1 MKKLLAALTALALL
15 LQPTSVLAA
24 EKDSPTKGEKTTE
37 TTSSSTGGCDASG
50 ATIVGRMADG
60 TVAYYGAAPDC
71 ARGYILV
78 KKVSDPAAEAAARNA
93 NPGFTNVATFDVT
106 TDLNPASVEIDIT
119 VDAGV
124 ASGNA
129 VKVIHVQGGNQRNDY
144 AGHSTGY
151 VTFHISR
158 GEGLSP
164 FVVLTNG
171 RASGANGNLLPNTD
185 TK

>member
-15 LQPTSVLAA
+15 LQPTSVFAA
-24 EKDSPTKGEKTTE
+24 VDSPKGGGSDSGT
-37 TTSSSTGGCDASG
+37 TGGCDASG
-50 ATIVGRMADG
+50 ATVVGRMADG
-60 TVAYYGAAPDC
+60 TLAYYGSAPDC

-119 VDAGV
+119 VDADV
-124 ASGNA
+124 LSGNA

-171 RASGANGNLLPNTD
+171 RASGGANGNLLPNTD